1 MGKTIDVEIT
11 GVSEL
16 VAKFNKLKKDLEP
29 AIIYGVNRGLAL
41 VETRAKNRCPVDTGH
56 LRGSI
61 TTRPAAPQENGAV
74 SGLVFTPTEY
84 AIYVECGT
92 GVRGK
97 SSFPYRMEKFTP
109 QYKAGWPGQVAQ
121 PYMIPSLLES
131 KSDAVRMVAQAVKAS
146 IKKGKS

>member
-16 VAKFNKLKKDLEP
+16 RVKFEKLKKELEP
-29 AIIYGVNRGLAL
+29 AVKYGVNRGLAL
-41 VETRAKNRCPVDTGH
+41 IESRSKNRCPVDTGH

-61 TTRPAAPQENGAV
+61 TTRPATPLEDGAV

-92 GVRGK
+92 GVRGR
-97 SSFPYRMEKFTP
+97 SSFPYKMEKFTP
-109 QYKAGWPGQVAQ
+109 QYKAGWPGQIAQ
-121 PYMIPSLLES
+121 PYMIPAMLES
-131 KSDAVRMVAQAVKAS
+131 KTEATKMVALAVKAA